1 PTRLQRKFS
10 GKKYSAYFKAIKRI
24 VRPGEKY
31 VVQIVDNQGITAPL
45 DAFLKEH
52 HLRGQFYLQYFHHG
66 FGPINTNARSM
77 PIFDAIDELIL
88 LTYDSYKEYLDYY
101 SILPL
106 KVSVLHNGID
116 TA

>member
-1 PTRLQRKFS
+1 MTKVVVLSYYPLPYSKTGSWTTLYKNYITQHQHLIDYIVCPEPHQRFDQVGYSPVDNSFPTRLQRKFS

-52 HLRGQFYLQYFHHG
+52 H
-66 FGPINTNARSM
+66 
-77 PIFDAIDELIL
+77 
-88 LTYDSYKEYLDYY
+88 
-101 SILPL
+101 
-106 KVSVLHNGID
+106 
-116 TA
+116 